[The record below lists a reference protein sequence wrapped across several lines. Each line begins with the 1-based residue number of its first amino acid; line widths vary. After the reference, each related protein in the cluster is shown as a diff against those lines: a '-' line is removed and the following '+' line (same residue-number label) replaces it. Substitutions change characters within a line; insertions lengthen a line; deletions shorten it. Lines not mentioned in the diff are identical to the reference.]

1 MILVLVVNSHS
12 SLHSWL
18 ITALSLEA
26 SSSSSSSS
34 IVRQVF
40 VRSNSCGTMD
50 QIFFFSFLYLL
61 IIDSHLFI
69 YLLGSRMNR
78 L

>member
-26 SSSSSSSS
+26 SSSSSS
-34 IVRQVF
+34 IVRRVF
-40 VRSNSCGTMD
+40 VRSNSCSTMD